1 MEIFVALIDQLVKLA
16 SALAWPA
23 TLLIVLYYL
32 RDPAGKMLEAIAE
45 RIKDPASDVEI
56 GKEGFAIKS
65 RLEALEI
72 DQEQTK
78 SLTLQAL
85 GVGDES
91 SSDVSASDIEVDPE
105 LVQLANDYLQIEDPS
120 WSQRVRLK
128 DAAARK
134 MADVVITKNV
144 SRALLARQHNEGLI
158 LALAA
163 ASHTLP
169 KSGDLEHLLHVADEV
184 ERLHIKYRIVMAIG
198 RLFER
203 GLADADQADEACAVL
218 AAYKHG
224 ADKSLRGRI
233 KYTETA
239 IQAVGRGDA

>member
-1 MEIFVALIDQLVKLA
+1 MEIFLELVGQLVKLA

-32 RDPAGKMLEAIAE
+32 RDPAGTLLEAISE
-45 RIKDPASDVEI
+45 RIKDPASDVAI
-56 GKEGFAIKS
+56 GKEGLAIKS

-85 GVGDES
+85 GVGDEAE
-91 SSDVSASDIEVDPE
+91 SDIRASDTEVDPE
-105 LVQLANDYLQIEDPS
+105 LMRLANEYLQIEDPG
-120 WSQRVRLK
+120 WSKRVRLK

-134 MADVVITKNV
+134 MADLVITKNI
-144 SRALLARQHNEGLI
+144 SRSLLARQHHEGLI

-163 ASHTLP
+163 ASHALP
-169 KSGDLEHLLHVADEV
+169 QPDDFEHLLHVADEV

-203 GLADADQADEACAVL
+203 GLADVTKGEDACAVL
-218 AAYKHG
+218 DAYKHG

-239 IQAVGRGDA
+239 IQVAGRGDA